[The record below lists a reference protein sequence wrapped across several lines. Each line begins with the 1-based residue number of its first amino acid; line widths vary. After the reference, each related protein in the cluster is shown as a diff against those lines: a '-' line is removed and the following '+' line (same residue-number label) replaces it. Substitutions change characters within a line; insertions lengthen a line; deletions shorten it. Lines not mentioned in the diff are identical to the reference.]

1 MRRRETERSSPAGT
15 SASHAVRV
23 DRPAGTGV
31 RMNQPLLDVIGQH
44 ERVAVPACIRWLTG
58 LAVGLS
64 CVAAV
69 IVFGELS
76 TGALL
81 AVGGPGVL
89 VAVVGLA
96 RRSGEAALPVG
107 RRGLPW
113 LGWLAAGLAWGVL
126 ALLDDALLTVSDRP
140 DRPPAPPPVR
150 AAATLAWL
158 IAGAWLLTRPR
169 HHPQP

>member
-1 MRRRETERSSPAGT
+1 
-15 SASHAVRV
+15 
-23 DRPAGTGV
+23 
-31 RMNQPLLDVIGQH
+31 MNQPLLDVIGQH
-44 ERVAVPACIRWLTG
+44 ERVAFSACIRWLTG

-64 CVAAV
+64 CVVAV
-69 IVFGELS
+69 VVFGELS

-81 AVGGPGVL
+81 AVGGTGVL

-113 LGWLAAGLAWGVL
+113 LGWLAAGLAWEFL
-126 ALLDDALLTVSDRP
+126 TLLDDDLLTVSDLA
-140 DRPPAPPPVR
+140 DRVLAHPPVR

>member
-1 MRRRETERSSPAGT
+1 MERSSPAGT
-15 SASHAVRV
+15 SASHAVPV

-31 RMNQPLLDVIGQH
+31 RTNQPLLDVIGQH
-44 ERVAVPACIRWLTG
+44 ERVAFPACIRWFTG

-81 AVGGPGVL
+81 AVGGTGVL

-113 LGWLAAGLAWGVL
+113 LGWLGAGPARGVL
-126 ALLDDALLTVSDRP
+126 
-140 DRPPAPPPVR
+140 PPPDDHPLTGSR
-150 AAATLAWL
+150 LA
-158 IAGAWLLTRPR
+158 
-169 HHPQP
+169 

>member
-1 MRRRETERSSPAGT
+1 MRRREMERSSPAGT

-31 RMNQPLLDVIGQH
+31 RTNQPLLDVIGQH
-44 ERVAVPACIRWLTG
+44 ERVAFPACIRWLTG

-81 AVGGPGVL
+81 AVGGTGVL

-113 LGWLAAGLAWGVL
+113 LGWLAAG
-126 ALLDDALLTVSDRP
+126 
-140 DRPPAPPPVR
+140 PARGLPPPLR
-150 AAATLAWL
+150 DDLF
-158 IAGAWLLTRPR
+158 AGSDPA
-169 HHPQP
+169 